1 MKVALGPSVTGCFT
15 NSTARFKQIQKA
27 GTRTGDRVWRMPLY
41 DAFTN
46 RVTSNFLTNF
56 GIRYEAW
63 PVPWVTTDLAV
74 HHLDFTICKRFLTSG
89 FQISLQSTFTM
100 WDKARTAAVVR
111 ARQLHSL

>member
-63 PVPWVTTDLAV
+63 PCVTTDSAV
-74 HHLDFTICKRFLTSG
+74 QRLDFTICKLFLTSG
-89 FQISLQSTFTM
+89 FQIFLQSTFTM